1 MTGLVNISRKL
12 RPSAQLDQER
22 EKIVEACRAVG
33 ILDAGFTLI
42 VRRSAFTS
50 DGMMST
56 VLCEAVIAEA
66 VQIIEHWRRFAD
78 MPADL
83 RVETQARVVYAGLS
97 ITDPLRQ
104 IEDNKAVDLLND
116 QDWQMLCE
124 QVNYMSFRHHNQRWG
139 DLYVERTRAAFMIDI
154 DSATSKLAVLYLWLF
169 YRYFCNYSFTAFGG

>member
-1 MTGLVNISRKL
+1 MRL
-12 RPSAQLDQER
+12 SAQLDRER

-33 ILDAGFTLI
+33 ILDAGFTPI

-50 DGMMST
+50 DAMMSA

-83 RVETQARVVYAGLS
+83 RVETQARVVYAGFS
-97 ITDPLRQ
+97 ITDLLRQ

-124 QVNYMSFRHHNQRWG
+124 QVELACRSDIITKDG
-139 DLYVERTRAAFMIDI
+139 AILYV
-154 DSATSKLAVLYLWLF
+154 V
-169 YRYFCNYSFTAFGG
+169 